1 MIDSLNTA
9 QSGLYASKFAI
20 ENIMNNIANEA
31 TPGYK
36 KRVAN
41 IAELSHTDS
50 RVAGRGVEISTASRV
65 TNMFM
70 YDTLISQQ
78 SKSAYYDEESTMLGD
93 IESFFYESD
102 DSGFSNDFDR
112 FTQAMENLRV
122 SPQNQTNKNIL
133 KELGSTVVQDLQT
146 IYNNLE
152 DKQLSLKKTAYEN
165 VEAINGFLYDIGE
178 VNEQIGQSSE
188 VSNDLLD
195 RRDYLESQLAKYI
208 DIEVDRSNDYQLKIG
223 GQVAV
228 RYNTNIHNVKVVEG
242 YTKQIDYYS
251 VSGTTGD
258 LTYRFNGIA
267 SVTGQGNTDL
277 AKITDLVNKIN
288 ASEEMKKVISA
299 RVENGNLVIESKI
312 EGLNGEF
319 DGVLISS
326 NNEIAKNPQSKSA
339 EDDFHIEIFDTELN
353 IQGGMLKAKV
363 DNLDTENANNK
374 IQNYKDMLDN
384 FAKAMAD
391 MTAGYI
397 SGDNGTYDASGSTDY
412 LNEYS
417 GSSQFQTIGLFQG
430 SSIKTLS
437 FNNAALSDISQEDLD
452 YLAGLQW
459 SENVKFADNTT
470 TSFNKYYQILQV
482 SVASDK
488 ESIDFKKNTQESVTE
503 SLKSNYEKIIK
514 VDKDEEMILLMQFQ
528 AAYEASAKLVTI
540 VDELLQ
546 TILGMKR

>member
-1 MIDSLNTA
+1 
-9 QSGLYASKFAI
+9 
-20 ENIMNNIANEA
+20 
-31 TPGYK
+31 
-36 KRVAN
+36 
-41 IAELSHTDS
+41 
-50 RVAGRGVEISTASRV
+50 
-65 TNMFM
+65 
-70 YDTLISQQ
+70 
-78 SKSAYYDEESTMLGD
+78 
-93 IESFFYESD
+93 
-102 DSGFSNDFDR
+102 
-112 FTQAMENLRV
+112 
-122 SPQNQTNKNIL
+122 
-133 KELGSTVVQDLQT
+133 
-146 IYNNLE
+146 
-152 DKQLSLKKTAYEN
+152 
-165 VEAINGFLYDIGE
+165 
-178 VNEQIGQSSE
+178 
-188 VSNDLLD
+188 
-195 RRDYLESQLAKYI
+195 
-208 DIEVDRSNDYQLKIG
+208 
-223 GQVAV
+223 
-228 RYNTNIHNVKVVEG
+228 
-242 YTKQIDYYS
+242 
-251 VSGTTGD
+251 
-258 LTYRFNGIA
+258 
-267 SVTGQGNTDL
+267 
-277 AKITDLVNKIN
+277 
-288 ASEEMKKVISA
+288 MKKVISA

>member
-242 YTKQIDYYS
+242 YTKQVDYYS

>member
-1 MIDSLNTA
+1 MINSLNTA

-50 RVAGRGVEISTASRV
+50 RVAGRGVEISSASRI

-70 YDTLISQQ
+70 YDTLITQQ
-78 SKSAYYDEESTMLGD
+78 SKSSYYEEESTMLGD
-93 IESFFYESD
+93 IESFFYEGD
-102 DSGFSNDFDR
+102 DSGFTNDFDR
-112 FTQAMENLRV
+112 YLQALENLRV
-122 SPQNQTNKNIL
+122 SPENKTNRNIL
-133 KELGSTVVQDLQT
+133 AELGSTVVQDLQT
-146 IYNNLE
+146 IYTNLE
-152 DKQLSLKKTAYEN
+152 EKQLSLKKTSYEN

-195 RRDYLESQLAKYI
+195 RRDYLEGQLAQYI

-251 VSGTTGD
+251 VFSGTGD
-258 LTYRFNGIA
+258 LTYNFNGIA
-267 SVTGQGNTDL
+267 SVTGSGSTDL
-277 AKITDLVNKIN
+277 DKITDLASKIN

-299 RVENGNLVIESKI
+299 RVENGNLIIESKT
-312 EGLNGEF
+312 EGIMGAFE
-319 DGVLISS
+319 GTLIRSD
-326 NNEIAKNPQSKSA
+326 NKLAKDIKSQNA

-353 IQGGMLKAKV
+353 IQSGMLKAKV
-363 DNLDTENANNK
+363 DNLDTENTNNK
-374 IQNYKDMLDN
+374 VQEYKNMLDN
-384 FAKAMAD
+384 FAKALAD
-391 MTAGYI
+391 MTAGYVA
-397 SGDNGTYDASGSTDY
+397 GENDTYSASGA
-412 LNEYS
+412 
-417 GSSQFQTIGLFQG
+417 SSFLSSNASNSEFEKIELFQG
-430 SSIKTLS
+430 SSVKTLA
-437 FNNAALSDISQEDLD
+437 FNNSSLDSIQQEDLD
-452 YLAGLQW
+452 YLASLQW
-459 SENVKFADNTT
+459 SEDIAFGDGTT

-482 SVASDK
+482 SIASDK
-488 ESIDFKKNTQESVTE
+488 ESVDYKQETQEAVTE